1 MLWGRIRRRFARARA
16 EKAAAAAAAS
26 EGRGGSAPPPLTA
39 LDPEMVEE
47 ITEEIELA
55 ISARRRRV
63 NARLGQSLKRFKGDI
78 TEEVSVQASAVRER
92 QERLARRCSLLTPPP
107 PFLHAYL
114 YSPCH
119 SPPLSPLLH
128 ANLYPPC
135 H

>member
-92 QERLARRCSLLTPPP
+92 QERDREEKQKRTCDQWHKHRRS
-107 PFLHAYL
+107 
-114 YSPCH
+114 
-119 SPPLSPLLH
+119 
-128 ANLYPPC
+128 N
-135 H
+135 